1 MTIIRYKFKQTQL
14 IIPRHSG
21 GLWLGSLHTGDGG
34 ERLGRTLSLNIDK
47 NETSPPEESGDLL
60 PGGYLDLGLVE
71 DTSGEQSSR
80 GERL

>member
-60 PGGYLDLGLVE
+60 PGGYLDLEVG
-71 DTSGEQSSR
+71 
-80 GERL
+80 

>member
-1 MTIIRYKFKQTQL
+1 MTIIRYKFKQTHL